1 VKKDRGTSL
10 TLTVDLVGRS
20 APDCSIWAVLGS
32 RPLDAPLQASKEDVV
47 PSTLKHPIN
56 AANLA
61 QLLDEFEKD
70 LVAAGGFAASSPRP
84 R

>member
-1 VKKDRGTSL
+1 M
-10 TLTVDLVGRS
+10 
-20 APDCSIWAVLGS
+20 
-32 RPLDAPLQASKEDVV
+32 